1 MRLVLA
7 ALLAV
12 PLIAPVSTPTIGQQP
27 RATDP
32 GETAYQEACAS
43 CHRTPTRFMRRF
55 VDLSQADRQ
64 AALDDFLKTHYAKDP
79 GKRAAIIAWLEAN
92 HVPR

>member
-7 ALLAV
+7 ALLTV
-12 PLIAPVSTPTIGQQP
+12 PLIALASTQGLGQQP
-27 RATDP
+27 RGTDP

-55 VDLSQADRQ
+55 LDLSQADRQ
-64 AALDDFLKTHYAKDP
+64 AALDDFLKTHYAEDAA
-79 GKRAAIIAWLEAN
+79 KRAAIIAWLEAN
-92 HVPR
+92 HVRR

>member
-1 MRLVLA
+1 MRIVFA
-7 ALLAV
+7 ALVAV
-12 PLIAPVSTPTIGQQP
+12 PLIALASTLATGQQS
-27 RATDP
+27 RAADP

-55 VDLSQADRQ
+55 VDLSQAERQ
-64 AALDDFLKTHYAKDP
+64 VALDDFLKTHHAEDP

-92 HVPR
+92 HVRR

>member
-1 MRLVLA
+1 MRIVFA

-12 PLIAPVSTPTIGQQP
+12 PLIAPASTLAMGQQP

-43 CHRTPTRFMRRF
+43 CHRTPTRFMRRYL
-55 VDLSQADRQ
+55 DLSREDRH
-64 AALDDFLKTHYAKDP
+64 AALDSFLKTHYAEDDA
-79 GKRAAIIAWLEAN
+79 KRAAIIAWLEAH
-92 HVPR
+92 HVRR